1 MIDFFAHVMAVIRQ
15 IFEAPQILALLI
27 LWFFVARFIGKLT
40 VRLSWWKV
48 VLALFVFP
56 LLWPDLWSLSPIL
69 IVIFIA
75 GILSNHTETIRAILA
90 WSEGIGD
97 LVYAIRYRQAFAD
110 IERREEELRA
120 REQAFRNAERTRSS
134 TFGSESTAQQR
145 WRKDAKQER
154 AQKAAPGAGGAG
166 RGGEEGRSRS
176 DARLNTDEPPKRDPL
191 RDQYLQTLGLSPRK
205 TYTQTEIK
213 AAYRRAVK
221 KAHPDT
227 GGSESAIREVMAAYA
242 WLQRNNPR
250 Q

>member
-27 LWFFVARFIGKLT
+27 LWFFIARLIGKLT

-69 IVIFIA
+69 IVIFVA
-75 GILSNHTETIRAILA
+75 GILSNHTETIRGILA

-97 LVYAIRYRQAFAD
+97 LIYAIRYSQAYAD
-110 IERREEELRA
+110 IDRREEELRA
-120 REQAFRNAERTRSS
+120 REYAFRNAERARSS

-145 WRKDAKQER
+145 WREDAKQER
-154 AQKAAPGAGGAG
+154 AKKPPPSGGRTG
-166 RGGEEGRSRS
+166 RGDEESRSRS
-176 DARLNTDEPPKRDPL
+176 NARLNTKAQPKRDPL
-191 RDQYLQTLGLSPRK
+191 RAQYLQTLGLSPDRS
-205 TYTQTEIK
+205 YSQAEIK
-213 AAYRRAVK
+213 SAYRRAVK

-242 WLQRNNPR
+242 WLQRNAA
-250 Q
+250 